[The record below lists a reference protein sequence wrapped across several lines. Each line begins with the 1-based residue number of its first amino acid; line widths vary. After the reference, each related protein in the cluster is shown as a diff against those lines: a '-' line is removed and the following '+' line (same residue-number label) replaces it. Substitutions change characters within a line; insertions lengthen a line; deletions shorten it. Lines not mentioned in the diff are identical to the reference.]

1 MSVIGNA
8 NQITGATIEV
18 AEQIVIGTYDTEKRD
33 YNLGVVYGTD
43 VVLSVTPE
51 DEIST
56 SGTPAFIQGQVLE
69 NNVLSLFF
77 TNQRDSGSITI
88 EAGTKYRVIVGRFDN
103 FNGDG
108 L

>member
-1 MSVIGNA
+1 MIGNV

-18 AEQIVIGTYDTEKRD
+18 AAEITVGTYDTEKRD

-43 VVLSVTPE
+43 AVLSVTPV

-56 SGTPAFIQGQVLE
+56 TGVPAIINGQVLA

-77 TNQRDSGSITI
+77 SNQRDSGNITI
-88 EAGTKYRVIVGRFDN
+88 PAGTKYRVIVGRFDN
-103 FNGDG
+103 FIGDG